1 MQFRQAPEENFQT
14 YMQLDELDC
23 DKHML
28 VINDGRQYLSI
39 RQKHVSFQLHC
50 EGHDSLHQCNHFCI
64 NMNLMDGVEQKVA
77 KFKQLMKLFNKT
89 KEPLPAPLS
98 SQKLKLFKES
108 LQAVYARREDVIYRD
123 IAIVYFGKERVM
135 QEWSESS
142 RALEDYVRFR
152 VKKGLK
158 LMRGGYKDLL

>member
-39 RQKHVSFQLHC
+39 RQRHASFQMHC
-50 EGHDSLHQCNHFCI
+50 EDHDPMGQSNHFCI
-64 NMNLMDGVEQKVA
+64 NMNIMDGVEQKTA
-77 KFKQLMKLFNKT
+77 KFQQLMRLFNKT
-89 KEPLPAPLS
+89 KEPITAALP

-108 LQAVYARREDVIYRD
+108 LQAVYADRENVIYRD
-123 IAIVYFGKERVM
+123 IAIVYFGEARVL
-135 QEWSESS
+135 QEWSDGS
-142 RALEDYVRFR
+142 RTLEDYVRFR

-158 LMRGGYKDLL
+158 LMNGGYKDLL